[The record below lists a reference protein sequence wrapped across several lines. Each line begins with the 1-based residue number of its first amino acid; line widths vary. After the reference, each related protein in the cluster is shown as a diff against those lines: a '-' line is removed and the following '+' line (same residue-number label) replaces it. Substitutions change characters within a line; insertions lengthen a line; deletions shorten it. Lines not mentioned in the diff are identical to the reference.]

1 MWEIPKNF
9 KIKIGGNYFI
19 NCKSLIS
26 FNNQPVF
33 RRIERRDTDGR
44 LGLDFDVYDD
54 KGQKIATI
62 RRGNVVQGDTQAY
75 EMKHLADCDK
85 VIEKTTGRIIAEI
98 NKKPSDADI
107 AVSVNMYLQNGFLL
121 EVTPDSINVGSSQM
135 IGNIFSNCNTGIAI
149 GESTG
154 GAGICLRLS

>member
-9 KIKIGGNYFI
+9 KIKLGGNYFI

-33 RRIERRDTDGR
+33 RRIERRDTDGK

-54 KGQKIATI
+54 KGGKIATI
-62 RRGNVVQGDTQAY
+62 RRGNVVQGNTQAY

-85 VIEKTTGRIIAEI
+85 VIEKSTGRIIVEI
-98 NKKPSDADI
+98 NKKSSDADV
-107 AVSVNMYLQNGFLL
+107 AVSVNMYLQDGFLL
-121 EVTPDSINVGSSQM
+121 EATPDSINVGSSKM
-135 IGNIFSNCNTGIAI
+135 IGNTFPNCKTGIAI

-154 GAGICLRLS
+154 GAGICLK